1 MVPGRRNGSYWVAM
15 SKKKKAF
22 VLFDQG
28 KRPSDEEVKALGL
41 CPKTT
46 YNYYQLWKHS
56 PGAQPFATT
65 GTKPSTAVAYPSTEA
80 VSQATFL
87 KLVPQTLSLPLT
99 PNVFMSYLCAL
110 KKGFKRDLG
119 AWIDLAC
126 ADFWT
131 DRGIDFYAE
140 VSGIK
145 SSE

>member
-1 MVPGRRNGSYWVAM
+1 M
-15 SKKKKAF
+15 SKKEKAF
-22 VLFDQG
+22 GLFSQS
-28 KRPSDEEVKALGL
+28 KRPSDPEVKALGL
-41 CPKTT
+41 SPKTR
-46 YNYYQLWKHS
+46 YNYFQEWKKLPPS
-56 PGAQPFATT
+56 GQPAAMPGS
-65 GTKPSTAVAYPSTEA
+65 KPSTVVAYPSTEA
-80 VSQATFL
+80 VSQAVFL

-131 DRGIDFYAE
+131 GRGIDFYAE

-145 SSE
+145 SSENGGNG